1 MSQDCD
7 HCESVHGLTTFAG
20 RRGRRASEKA
30 GEAVKIETMIASSE
44 LTSICNC
51 LGSGNTTGSFRW
63 QRVATGYS
71 GISQL
76 WNGISVAFG
85 IRLTNR
91 SMVSSESNESDEFS
105 VGDFEKK

>member
-1 MSQDCD
+1 MSQECD

-20 RRGRRASEKA
+20 WHGQRAGEKA
-30 GEAVKIETMIASSE
+30 GEAVKIENMIASSE

-51 LGSGNTTGSFRW
+51 PGSGDAAGSFRW

-85 IRLTNR
+85 IRLTSR
-91 SMVSSESNESDEFS
+91 SMVSTESNESDGLS
-105 VGDFEKK
+105 VRDFEKK